1 MSKSTLVY
9 MKDIPLWVYILILF
23 LVFLGTGVYFIII
36 GIYAYSIAMFA
47 LTISVIIIKYMIMPG
62 NVSKK
67 YWLIVAVLLFLIAI
81 SVLNPDAVN
90 TIVNRLF
97 P

>member
-1 MSKSTLVY
+1 

-90 TIVNRLF
+90 TIVTNLF